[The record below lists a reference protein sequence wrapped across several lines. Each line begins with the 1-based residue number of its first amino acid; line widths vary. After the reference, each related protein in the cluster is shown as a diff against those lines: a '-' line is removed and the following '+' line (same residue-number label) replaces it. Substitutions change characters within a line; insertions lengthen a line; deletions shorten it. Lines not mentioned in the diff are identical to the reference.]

1 MGSVKHFERVGSSIA
16 RKADGNPEGKG
27 LNGFLLDWYQS
38 EPTGVVAKPRRQLL
52 AEFFTSMLV
61 LSANFKYRPAIGTTN
76 YLYWFNDEWSLSLI
90 APAEWSAE
98 RRAAFAGSC
107 VLQRDMTW
115 TITPSDLLA
124 ESNAVSAAI
133 GRFYDA
139 FAEML
144 NTDLTLEEILPFY
157 VGRLP
162 YYQRLFAS
170 ALSRSMRTAV
180 ILGGQ
185 ASTSCRRWH
194 KLLPQQKHALLTY
207 TG

>member
-1 MGSVKHFERVGSSIA
+1 MDSVKHFKCVGSAIA

-61 LSANFKYRPAIGTTN
+61 LSAAFKYRPTVGTAN
-76 YLYWFNDEWSLSLI
+76 YLYWINDEWSLSLI

-98 RRAAFAGSC
+98 RRAAFAGAC

-124 ESNAVSAAI
+124 DRNAVSDAI

-157 VGRLP
+157 VRRLP

-170 ALSRSMRTAV
+170 ALSRSMHTAV
-180 ILGGQ
+180 TLGDH
-185 ASTSCRRWH
+185 ASNNCRQWRA
-194 KLLPQQKHALLTY
+194 LLPQRRDALLSY

>member
-1 MGSVKHFERVGSSIA
+1 MDSVKQIKRVGSAIA

-38 EPTGVVAKPRRQLL
+38 EPTGVIAKPRRQLL

-61 LSANFKYRPAIGTTN
+61 LSAAFKYRPAVGTAN
-76 YLYWFNDEWSLSLI
+76 YLYWINNEWSLSLI
-90 APAEWSAE
+90 APAEWSTE
-98 RRAAFAGSC
+98 RQAAFAGTC

-124 ESNAVSAAI
+124 DRNAVSDAI

-157 VGRLP
+157 VRRLP

-180 ILGGQ
+180 TLGDQ
-185 ASTSCRRWH
+185 ASNSCRQWRT
-194 KLLPQQKHALLTY
+194 LLPQRKDALLSY
-207 TG
+207 AS